1 VKLSPEGAVK
11 RSLLRRLPPAW
22 RRPLAVT
29 GGVVAVFW
37 LVIVIAAP
45 LLAPHDPLAQDLPRL
60 AAPGPGHWF
69 GTDELG
75 RDVLSR
81 VLYGARVS
89 IPLALL
95 LVTMSLLVGGVL
107 GACAGFFGRWVDE
120 TVMRIADLVFAFPTV
135 ILAMVVAAAL
145 GASLQN
151 AVLAVLVVSWPSY
164 ARVTRGLVMGLRN
177 REFVLSGR
185 LLGFSAWRSIRVDI
199 LPNVLGPLL
208 VLATLDIG
216 TATLL
221 LSGLSFL
228 GLGAKPPTAEWGAM
242 VADGTQQFDKWWI
255 GVFPGLAILTVVLA
269 FNFLG
274 DTLRDALD
282 PGTARTIGAEKER
295 VA

>member
-1 VKLSPEGAVK
+1 V
-11 RSLLRRLPPAW
+11 RSSVLKRLPSAW
-22 RRPLAVT
+22 RRPLAIT
-29 GGVVAVFW
+29 GGLVTAFW
-37 LVIVIAAP
+37 LIVVLAAP

-60 AAPGPGHWF
+60 APPGAGHWF

-81 VLYGARVS
+81 VLHGARIS

-95 LVTMSLLVGGVL
+95 LVALSLLIGGTL

-120 TVMRIADLVFAFPTV
+120 TVMRVADLVFAFPTV

-164 ARVTRGLVMGLRN
+164 ARVTRGLVMGIRS

-185 LLGFSAWRSIRVDI
+185 LLGFSPWRSLRVDV

-228 GLGAKPPTAEWGAM
+228 GLGAKPPAPEWGSM
-242 VADGTQQFDKWWI
+242 VAAGTQQFDKWWI

-282 PGTARTIGAEKER
+282 PGTARTLGAEKER

>member
-1 VKLSPEGAVK
+1 MRFSILK
-11 RSLLRRLPPAW
+11 RLPSAW

-29 GGVVAVFW
+29 GALVTAFW
-37 LVIVIAAP
+37 LVVVLAAP

-60 AAPGPGHWF
+60 ASPGAGHWL

-81 VLYGARVS
+81 VLYGARIS

-95 LVTMSLLVGGVL
+95 LVVLSLLVGGAL
-107 GACAGFFGRWVDE
+107 GACAGFFGRWVEE
-120 TVMRIADLVFAFPTV
+120 TVMRVADLVFAFPTV

-164 ARVTRGLVMGLRN
+164 ARVTRGLVMGIRS

-185 LLGFSAWRSIRVDI
+185 LLGFSPWRSLRVDV

-228 GLGAKPPTAEWGAM
+228 GLGAKPPAPEWGSM
-242 VADGTQQFDKWWI
+242 VAAGTQQFDKWWI